1 MGKWIRQEIRTGF
14 GATLP
19 WIQHPRLP
27 LALHSLKLSVR
38 IQKMGMKAGPPFH
51 GCSSDSTRGCGGK
64 GLAEV

>member
-51 GCSSDSTRGCGGK
+51 GCS
-64 GLAEV
+64 